1 MCQCGCSNPYIEHA
15 YELPNRQVVAYD
27 VYHGCDQCFSGP
39 GLNIYVYPNK
49 KSEWLRSAKIEQFKP
64 DEYGGDGGSGIA
76 INFFEVTD
84 LKAEANEME
93 QQGCT
98 IGPADNQY
106 ATLQDWLDDF
116 GLDLIQ
122 GAMRRFQKRM
132 AVTLAELNREL
143 GIPESEVPEEIERM
157 APGVV
162 KEMAAEWTSCESCR
176 E

>member
-1 MCQCGCSNPYIEHA
+1 MSTIGIPMCQCGCSNPYIEHA

-98 IGPADNQY
+98 IGPAGF
-106 ATLQDWLDDF
+106 TSL
-116 GLDLIQ
+116 
-122 GAMRRFQKRM
+122 

-162 KEMAAEWTSCESCR
+162 REMAAEAVRVAQRKLSMMSV
-176 E
+176 